1 MEKYRKVKIVGK
13 GSFGYAVLVESKKSK
28 KQYIMKII
36 DISKMDQKQI
46 EEALMEV
53 HLLKVMRYP
62 YIVTYRESFMEKM
75 YLSSHSGVSA
85 SSWTIARAEICF
97 IKSPGRR
104 NSAPSS
110 QNSRSLRGWSKWPSP

>member
-46 EEALMEV
+46 D
-53 HLLKVMRYP
+53 
-62 YIVTYRESFMEKM
+62 
-75 YLSSHSGVSA
+75 
-85 SSWTIARAEICF
+85 
-97 IKSPGRR
+97 
-104 NSAPSS
+104 
-110 QNSRSLRGWSKWPSP
+110 

>member
-13 GSFGYAVLVESKKSK
+13 GSFGYAVLVESRKTK

-53 HLLKVMRYP
+53 QLLKIMRYP
-62 YIVTYRESFMEKM
+62 YVVTYRESFMEKM
-75 YLSSHSGVSA
+75 YSFLNQGVSA
-85 SSWTIARAEICF
+85 LLWTTV
-97 IKSPGRR
+97 
-104 NSAPSS
+104 
-110 QNSRSLRGWSKWPSP
+110 RGETCSTK

>member
-1 MEKYRKVKIVGK
+1 MEKYRKVNVVGK
-13 GSFGYAVLVESKKSK
+13 GSFGYAVLVENKKNK

-62 YIVTYRESFMEKM
+62 YVVTYR
-75 YLSSHSGVSA
+75 
-85 SSWTIARAEICF
+85 
-97 IKSPGRR
+97 
-104 NSAPSS
+104 
-110 QNSRSLRGWSKWPSP
+110 

>member
-1 MEKYRKVKIVGK
+1 MRIVGK

-75 YLSSHSGVSA
+75 Y
-85 SSWTIARAEICF
+85 F
-97 IKSPGRR
+97 
-104 NSAPSS
+104 
-110 QNSRSLRGWSKWPSP
+110 

>member
-36 DISKMDQKQI
+36 DISKMDKKQI
-46 EEALMEV
+46 EEALLEV

-62 YIVTYRESFMEKM
+62 YIVTYR
-75 YLSSHSGVSA
+75 
-85 SSWTIARAEICF
+85 
-97 IKSPGRR
+97 
-104 NSAPSS
+104 
-110 QNSRSLRGWSKWPSP
+110 

>member
-1 MEKYRKVKIVGK
+1 MGK

-46 EEALMEV
+46 EEALLEV

-75 YLSSHSGVSA
+75 YPRSEVGASA
-85 SSWTIARAEICF
+85 SSWTTVRAATCST
-97 IKSPGRR
+97 KSPARR
-104 NSAPSS
+104 
-110 QNSRSLRGWSKWPSP
+110 K

>member
-1 MEKYRKVKIVGK
+1 
-13 GSFGYAVLVESKKSK
+13 
-28 KQYIMKII
+28 MKII

-75 YLSSHSGVSA
+75 YLLINIGVYA
-85 SSWTIARAEICF
+85 
-97 IKSPGRR
+97 
-104 NSAPSS
+104 
-110 QNSRSLRGWSKWPSP
+110 L

>member
-75 YLSSHSGVSA
+75 YLPYHSGASA
-85 SSWTIARAEICF
+85 SSWTIARAATCF
-97 IKSPGRR
+97 IKSQGRSNLEPSFRNNRSSPGL
-104 NSAPSS
+104 
-110 QNSRSLRGWSKWPSP
+110 SRWPSP